1 MLIINDINGI
11 QCNKMSISGDR
22 PGKKRKYP
30 ERFVMSLCNPTAH
43 TFNSRDGM
51 IVVTALIDHNL
62 DRPMVAVAVK
72 LFVGRLTV
80 G

>member
-1 MLIINDINGI
+1 MLIINEINGI
-11 QCNKMSISGDR
+11 QCNQTPIFGDR
-22 PGKKRKYP
+22 PGKKRKHS
-30 ERFVMSLCNPTAH
+30 ERFVMSLCNPTVHA
-43 TFNSRDGM
+43 FNSRDGM